1 MASNRVFYAVQSVE
15 LAAAVDAPTNA
26 SNYTVMQGV
35 QSVGLNT
42 NFNLEPVYQL
52 GHLELYDNFEEI
64 PEVEITLNKVLDGKT
79 LMLQQA
85 LGTGSLVSNA
95 NKRTGFRLNIY
106 EDTGSSATGSG
117 AAVTCNPAYVS
128 SVTYTFPTEGN
139 STEEITLVSNDKVW
153 STAASMA
160 KPSETTATGIVRR
173 NLVLISGANSKI
185 PYGVSG
191 GIPSGI
197 PITNVTISMNLGREE
212 IRSLGSRIPIYR
224 YINFPVEI
232 TCDFEVVARNSGD
245 QVGVSGNANAACDN
259 PKALDNKEIKIA
271 LCDGTIID
279 LGSKNKLRS
288 VNYTGGDTG
297 GGNATMTYSYVT
309 YNDFVLTGPSA
320 GGGGGGGGT
329 TTTADPG

>member
-15 LAAAVDAPTNA
+15 VAAAVDAPALA
-26 SNYTVMQGV
+26 SSYSVMQGV

-79 LMLQQA
+79 TLLQQA
-85 LGTGSLVSNA
+85 LGTGTLISNG

-106 EDTGSSATGSG
+106 EDTQLSATGTTG
-117 AAVTCNPAYVS
+117 ARVTCNPAYVS

-139 STEEITLVSNDKVW
+139 STEELTLVSNDKAW
-153 STAASMA
+153 SSVTSAAPA
-160 KPSETTATGIVRR
+160 AVTTTGIVRR
-173 NLVLISGANSKI
+173 NLVSISGANSSI

-191 GIPSGI
+191 GIPSGT

-212 IRSLGSRIPIYR
+212 IRSLGSRTPIYR

-245 QVGVSGNANAACDN
+245 QVGVSGNANAPCDN
-259 PKALDNKEIKIA
+259 PKALENKTIKIA
-271 LCDGTIID
+271 LCDGTIIN
-279 LGSKNKLRS
+279 LGGKNKLRS

-297 GGNATMTYSYVT
+297 GGNATITYSYVT
-309 YNDFVLTGPSA
+309 YNDFSFTA
-320 GGGGGGGGT
+320 GG
-329 TTTADPG
+329 

>member
-15 LAAAVDAPTNA
+15 LGTAVDAPAEA
-26 SNYTVMQGV
+26 SAYTVMQGV

-64 PEVEITLNKVLDGKT
+64 PEVEITLNKVLDGRTT
-79 LMLQQA
+79 LLQQA
-85 LGTGSLVSNA
+85 LGTGTLVSNA

-106 EDTGSSATGSG
+106 EDTQAGASGTG
-117 AAVTCNPAYVS
+117 ARVTCNPAYLS

-139 STEEITLVSNDKVW
+139 STEEVTLVSNSKAWD
-153 STAASMA
+153 SAANSA
-160 KPSETTATGIVRR
+160 VPTHVTSTGIVRR
-173 NLVLISGANSKI
+173 NLVKISGGSSTI
-185 PYGVSG
+185 PYGASG

-212 IRSLGSRIPIYR
+212 IRSLGNRIPTYR

-232 TCDFEVVARNSGD
+232 TCDFEVVARSSGD
-245 QVGVSGNANAACDN
+245 QVGVSGNANTVCDN
-259 PKALDNKEIKIA
+259 PKALSNKTIIIA
-271 LCDGTIID
+271 LCDGTTIN
-279 LGSKNKLRS
+279 LGTKNKLRS

-297 GGNATMTYSYVT
+297 GGNATITYSYVT
-309 YNDFVLTGPSA
+309 YNDFTFTGPS
-320 GGGGGGGGT
+320 GSDSGGGGGGGT
-329 TTTADPG
+329 TTTAE